1 MNGPNPIDVDYLN
14 NNRQKAGRAIDF
26 SQIEDIPDVYC
37 RLYEDGV
44 RKTTQKLSKKAM
56 HQKQKS

>member
-14 NNRQKAGRAIDF
+14 NHRKNAGKTIDF

-44 RKTTQKLSKKAM
+44 RKTAQKISKKTM
-56 HQKQKS
+56 HIK